1 MRVLFVVP
9 ELFYSEPLGVMQLS
23 ALCKRDGHQTRL
35 SVLARQPISTA
46 LREFEPDVVG
56 YSVMTANKELF
67 ARADGEVRDYVRQ
80 SGKPVFRVM
89 GGPHPTFF
97 PDVLRELELDAIVVG
112 HGDYALPRLLERLAR
127 GAAPDGIPNV
137 LTRATQET
145 AREVV
150 SDYDALPFLDRSL
163 IYDFAPDLQQVG
175 IRSFM
180 TSRSCPYQ
188 CTYCFNHVFNQMF
201 HEAGRRLFARRSV
214 DSLIAEIRHV
224 RAAYPPLR
232 YVQFTDGVFVLHN
245 DEWLRELAEKF
256 PRQVGLP
263 FFCCIQPKDLTE
275 NVARLLQAAGC
286 RAVGMSIETGIES
299 VRSQILKRPLPD
311 RTLLEAFAIARKHAL
326 RTLTNVMLGLPGT
339 SLEDDFRS
347 VSFARK
353 CRPSLATFSV
363 FCPFPGTELA
373 KRAAEL
379 GLIADGVDYGTMY
392 RDKSVLNS
400 YTDEEKDVQ
409 VRLTYLS
416 SVFCLLPV
424 FMMRALPSLAR
435 LKLDRLYRFVGSL
448 VVPFV
453 QGRVIYR
460 GAHPTSPVRLLR
472 SVLYAVRYYRLWK

>member
-9 ELFYSEPLGVMQLS
+9 DLFYAEPLGVMQLS

-67 ARADGEVRDYVRQ
+67 AKADSEVRDYVRQ
-80 SGKPVFRVM
+80 SGKRVFRVM

-97 PDVLRELELDAIVVG
+97 PEVLGELELDAIVVG
-112 HGDYALPRLLERLAR
+112 HGDYALPRLLDRL
-127 GAAPDGIPNV
+127 GQNAAPDGIPNV
-137 LTRATQET
+137 LTGTTQEVV
-145 AREVV
+145 REVV

-163 IYDFAPDLQQVG
+163 VYDFAPDLQEVG

-180 TSRSCPYQ
+180 TSRGCPYQ
-188 CTYCFNHVFNQMF
+188 CTYCFNHAFNQMF

-214 DSLIAEIRHV
+214 DHLIAEIRHV

-232 YVQFTDGVFVLHN
+232 YVQFSDSVFVLHS
-245 DEWLRELAEKF
+245 DEWLREFAEKY

-275 NVARLLQAAGC
+275 AVARLLRAAGC
-286 RAVGMSIETGIES
+286 RALGMSIETGIES
-299 VRSQILKRPLPD
+299 VRNKILKRRTPD
-311 RTLLEAFAIARKHAL
+311 RTLLEAFGIARKHGL
-326 RTLTNVMLGLPGT
+326 RAQTNVMLGLPGT
-339 SLEDDFRS
+339 TLEDDFRS
-347 VSFARK
+347 VYFARK
-353 CRPSLATFSV
+353 CAPTLATFSI
-363 FCPFPGTELA
+363 FCPFPRTELA
-373 KRAAEL
+373 KYATEL
-379 GLIADGVDYGTMY
+379 GLIADGVDYNTMY

-400 YTDEEKDVQ
+400 YTDEEKEIQ

-424 FMMRALPSLAR
+424 FMMRVLPSLAR
-435 LKLDRLYRFVGSL
+435 TRLDRLYRLVSSL

-453 QGRVIYR
+453 WGRVIFR
-460 GAHPTSPVRLLR
+460 GAQPTSPVRLLR
-472 SVLYAVRYYRLWK
+472 NVFYTVKYYLNWK